1 MNSETKIIGK
11 KTKRKDSS
19 NPKEVK
25 EKPVEKTEFYKDDD
39 IEADQD
45 TPQNQEKKSKWI
57 NRQRT
62 MVLSS
67 RKVTHQERHLMKDIL
82 NLLPHAKKEC
92 KIEKNVAKDE
102 LTEVCS
108 NHNCNNCLYF
118 EHRRREFIL
127 WLFKN
132 PDGPSIK
139 FQINNIHTLKE
150 IRLTGNCLKF
160 SRPLLSFDSSFDTFP
175 HLKVAKELLISTFN
189 TPNNHPKSKPFY
201 DHVLSFFNVNNT
213 IFFRNYQILNELSQ
227 KFCND
232 DDISKLQLVEIGPR
246 FSMTIIR
253 IFESSLGGKTLFSN
267 PFYIS
272 PRDVI
277 KKNYN
282 AFLERKIKQEKKE
295 QELKEITKKNEP
307 KDKEH
312 AWLYN

>member
-1 MNSETKIIGK
+1 MNSEKKLIGK
-11 KTKRKDSS
+11 KTKRKDA
-19 NPKEVK
+19 NNEKEPIETK
-25 EKPVEKTEFYKDDD
+25 VEKTEFYKDDD
-39 IEADQD
+39 IENNEPNTIIQD
-45 TPQNQEKKSKWI
+45 KKSKWI

-67 RKVTHQERHLMKDIL
+67 RKVTHQERHLMKDIID
-82 NLLPHAKKEC
+82 LLPHAKKEC

-118 EHRRREFIL
+118 EHRKREFIL
-127 WLFKN
+127 WIFKN
-132 PDGPSIK
+132 PEGPSIK
-139 FQINNIHTLKE
+139 FQINNIYTLKE
-150 IRLTGNCLKF
+150 IRLTGNCLKY
-160 SRPLLSFDSSFDTFP
+160 SRPLLSFDASFEVFP
-175 HLKVAKELLISTFN
+175 HLKVVKELLISTFN

-213 IFFRNYQILNELSQ
+213 IFFRNYQILNELSK

-253 IFESSLGGKTLFSN
+253 IFDGSLGGKTLFSN

-272 PRDVI
+272 PAAIR

-282 AFLERKIKQEKKE
+282 SFMERKNKQFKNDEEMKVLREKSKG
-295 QELKEITKKNEP
+295 KDNE
-307 KDKEH
+307 H
-312 AWLYN
+312 SWLYD